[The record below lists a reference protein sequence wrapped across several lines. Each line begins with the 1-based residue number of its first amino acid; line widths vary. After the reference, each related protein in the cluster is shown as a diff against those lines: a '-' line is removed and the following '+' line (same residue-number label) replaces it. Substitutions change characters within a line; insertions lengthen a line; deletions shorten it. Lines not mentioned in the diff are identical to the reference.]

1 MSTNP
6 IPGEQDIEST
16 LGHLSK
22 AELLSLIKRM
32 VQLYPD
38 LAGLI
43 ETAQQTTPSQK
54 PQRPPFNAA
63 FYRRQIDEIFYTTD
77 RNTWGSEGRAA
88 GPLLRIVDIGN
99 DYVKQQDYADAATLY
114 EIIIRGILDNYDSF
128 RWHPYEGDLDD
139 VVEECA
145 EGLGRCL
152 CGEQNDAAVRK
163 QIIQILYDV
172 YDFDSSLENDEP
184 VMSSRVPSMLVRWT
198 TLEERLMIAT
208 WVREAFDL
216 DIDWHADD
224 VSDSEDFDDFLL
236 GLEADTI
243 DDETFLRIC
252 RETESYDY
260 LIERLLKRGRLEEA
274 LAEAQHV
281 DNYDILEIADILDEQ
296 GHEADAVHLIEE
308 RVKKSSDTQLLQWLK
323 ERYQARGA
331 SADALDMA
339 QRLFRAYPLA
349 ATIEHYREI
358 RQLAQQIDR
367 WEAVRAEIMAYVKQS
382 HITALQIEIA
392 LDEGQVELAL
402 QLLQAERQTESG
414 RNGPYGSD
422 NFDVGIE
429 VAKAAE
435 DSHPRES
442 IEIYQAYVETRIEWR
457 GRENY
462 QIACQYLTSIRRLYQ
477 KLGRSDEWNRY
488 IATLREQH
496 RNLPALKDE
505 LAKAK
510 L

>member
-6 IPGEQDIEST
+6 MSGELDIEST

-22 AELLSLIKRM
+22 TELLSLIKRM

-43 ETAQQTTPSQK
+43 EIAEPTDAK
-54 PQRPPFNAA
+54 PQRPPFNPE
-63 FYRRQIDEIFYTTD
+63 FYRRQVDEIFYTTD

-88 GPLLRIVDIGN
+88 GPLSRIVDIGN
-99 DYVKQQDYADAATLY
+99 DYAQQQNYADAATLY
-114 EIIIRGILDNYDSF
+114 EIIVRGILDNYNSF

-139 VVEECA
+139 VVEECV
-145 EGLGRCL
+145 EGLGKCL
-152 CGEQNDAAVRK
+152 RGERRYAAVRK
-163 QIIQILYDV
+163 QIIQTLYDV

-198 TLEERLMIAT
+198 TLEERLMIAS
-208 WVREAFDL
+208 WIREAFDL

-252 RETESYDY
+252 RETESYVY
-260 LIERLLKRGRLEEA
+260 LIERLLKHGWLEEA

-281 DNYDILEIADILDEQ
+281 DNYDILEIANILDEQ
-296 GHEADAVHLIEE
+296 GHEAAAEHLIEE
-308 RVKKSSDTQLLQWLK
+308 RVNQSNDTHLLQWLR
-323 ERYQARGA
+323 ERYQARGDIVGA
-331 SADALDMA
+331 FDMA

-349 ATIEHYREI
+349 ATIERFREI
-358 RQLAQQIDR
+358 RQLAQQLDR
-367 WEAVRAEIMAYVKQS
+367 WEVVRAEIMAYVQRS
-382 HITALQIEIA
+382 HNTALQIEIA

-402 QLLQAERQTESG
+402 QLLQAERQTENR

-422 NFDVGIE
+422 NSNVGIE

-435 DSHPRES
+435 DSHPQES
-442 IEIYQAYVETRIEWR
+442 IEIYQAYVETLIEWR

-462 QIACQYLTSIRRLYQ
+462 HVACQHLTSIRRLYQ
-477 KLGRSDEWNRY
+477 KLGRSDAWTKY
-488 IATLREQH
+488 IAVLREQH
-496 RNLPALKDE
+496 RNLPALRDE

>member
-1 MSTNP
+1 MSTP
-6 IPGEQDIEST
+6 TPGDQNIETT

-22 AELLSLIKRM
+22 ADLLTLIKRM

-43 ETAQQTTPSQK
+43 ETAKQTTSSQK
-54 PQRPPFNAA
+54 PQRLPFNPE
-63 FYRRQIDEIFYTTD
+63 FYRRQVDEIFYTTD

-114 EIIIRGILDNYDSF
+114 DIIIRRILDNYDSF

-139 VVEECA
+139 VVEECV
-145 EGLGRCL
+145 EGLGKCL
-152 CGEQNDAAVRK
+152 RGEQDDAAVRK
-163 QIIQILYDV
+163 QIIQTLYAV

-184 VMSSRVPSMLVRWT
+184 VMSSRVPAKLVRWT

-216 DIDWHADD
+216 DIDWHADS
-224 VSDSEDFDDFLL
+224 VSESDDFNDFLL

-243 DDETFLRIC
+243 DDETFLRLC
-252 RETESYDY
+252 HETESYNY

-281 DNYDILEIADILDEQ
+281 GNYDIVEIADILDEQ
-296 GHEADAVHLIEE
+296 GHEAAAEHLIEE
-308 RVKKSSDTQLLQWLK
+308 RVKKSNDTRLLQWLK

-331 SADALDMA
+331 STGALDMA

-349 ATIEHYREI
+349 ATIERYREI
-358 RQLAQQIDR
+358 RQLAQQLDR
-367 WEAVRAEIMAYVKQS
+367 WEAVRAEIMAYVQQS
-382 HITALQIEIA
+382 HFTSLQVEIA

-402 QLLQAERQTESG
+402 QKTE
-414 RNGPYGSD
+414 
-422 NFDVGIE
+422 
-429 VAKAAE
+429 
-435 DSHPRES
+435 RES
-442 IEIYQAYVETRIEWR
+442 PCDSSR
-457 GRENY
+457 G
-462 QIACQYLTSIRRLYQ
+462 
-477 KLGRSDEWNRY
+477 
-488 IATLREQH
+488 
-496 RNLPALKDE
+496 
-505 LAKAK
+505 
-510 L
+510 

>member
-22 AELLSLIKRM
+22 AELLSLIQRM
-32 VQLYPD
+32 VQQHPD
-38 LAGLI
+38 LTGLI
-43 ETAQQTTPSQK
+43 VSSQQAAIKK
-54 PQRPPFNAA
+54 PRAPFNAEV
-63 FYRRQIDEIFYTTD
+63 YRLQVEKIFYTTD

-145 EGLGRCL
+145 EGMGRCL
-152 CGEQNDAAVRK
+152 RGKQDDAAVRK
-163 QIIQILYDV
+163 QIIKTLYDV

-184 VMSSRVPSMLVRWT
+184 VMSSRVPAMLVRWT

-296 GHEADAVHLIEE
+296 GHEAAAVHLIEE
-308 RVKKSSDTQLLQWLK
+308 RVKKSSDTRLLQWLK
-323 ERYQARGA
+323 ERYQAKGA
-331 SADALDMA
+331 SAGALDMA

-349 ATIEHYREI
+349 ATIERYREI
-358 RQLAQQIDR
+358 RQLAQQLDR
-367 WEAVRAEIMAYVKQS
+367 WEAVRAEIMAYVQQS

-392 LDEGQVELAL
+392 LDEGEVELAL
-402 QLLQAERQTESG
+402 QLLQAERQTEDS
-414 RNGPYGSD
+414 RKGPYGSD
-422 NFDVGIE
+422 NFNVGIK

-435 DSHPRES
+435 DSHPQES

-462 QIACQYLTSIRRLYQ
+462 QVACQYLTSIRRLYQ
-477 KLGRSDEWNRY
+477 KLGRSDAWNRY

>member
-6 IPGEQDIEST
+6 TPGEPDIEAT
-16 LGHLSK
+16 LGRLSK
-22 AELLSLIKRM
+22 GDLLSLIQRM

-38 LAGLI
+38 LTGLI
-43 ETAQQTTPSQK
+43 EMAVPTKSN
-54 PQRPPFNAA
+54 PQRPPFNSE
-63 FYRRQIDEIFYTTD
+63 FYRGQVDEIFYTTD
-77 RNTWGSEGRAA
+77 RSTWGSEGRAA

-99 DYVKQQDYADAATLY
+99 DYVQHQNYAEATTIY
-114 EIIIRGILDNYDSF
+114 EIIIRGILDNYASF

-139 VVEECA
+139 VVEECV
-145 EGLGRCL
+145 EGLGECL
-152 CGEQNDAAVRK
+152 RGEQGDATVRK
-163 QIIQILYDV
+163 QIIQTLYDV

-184 VMSSRVPSMLVRWT
+184 VMSSKVPSMLVRWT
-198 TLEERLMIAT
+198 TLEERLIIAS
-208 WVREAFDL
+208 WIREAFDL
-216 DIDWHADD
+216 DIDWHADK
-224 VSDSEDFDDFLL
+224 VGESEDFDEFLL

-243 DDETFLRIC
+243 DDETFMRIC
-252 RETESYDY
+252 RETESYNY

-296 GHEADAVHLIEE
+296 GHETAAEHLIEE
-308 RVKKSSDTQLLQWLK
+308 RVKKSNDTDLLQWLQ
-323 ERYQARGA
+323 ERYQARGD
-331 SADALDMA
+331 SAGALDTA

-349 ATIEHYREI
+349 ATIERYREI
-358 RQLAQQIDR
+358 RQLAQQLDR
-367 WEAVRAEIMAYVKQS
+367 WEAVRAETMAYVQHS
-382 HITALQIEIA
+382 HDTSLQIEIA

-402 QLLQAERQTESG
+402 QLLQAERQTED
-414 RNGPYGSD
+414 RRKGPYGS
-422 NFDVGIE
+422 NIFDVGIE

-435 DSHPRES
+435 EGHPQES
-442 IEIYQAYVETRIEWR
+442 IEIYQAYVETFIEWR

-462 QIACQYLTSIRRLYQ
+462 QVACQHLTSVRRLYQ
-477 KLGRSDEWNRY
+477 KLGRSDAWTTY
-488 IATLREQH
+488 IAALREQH